1 MNALLKIKKAGF
13 EISLY
18 GDGFEVYPA
27 SKLTMQQREFLKSH
41 KAEIVSELKAANL
54 KAEQAT
60 TEIISKFVKCY
71 SPSGLCYEVEARD
84 EEHAA
89 WLKKMNPPPKG
100 KQS

>member
-1 MNALLKIKKAGF
+1 MSALLKIKKAGF

-27 SKLTMQQREFLKSH
+27 DKLTTGQREFLKSH
-41 KAEIVSELKAANL
+41 KAEIMNELTTANL
-54 KAEQAT
+54 KAEQTAN
-60 TEIISKFVKCY
+60 EIINRLVKCY
-71 SPSGLCYEVEARD
+71 SPSGLVYEVEARD